1 MLPRRVLACEYFASA
16 LLWEQKHKQTRLF
29 FFSYFVTKKLHNQT
43 LSVAEETVSKNILI
57 LCVCVCWGGGVCVCW
72 CYSWHFYGFP
82 CLILK
87 YDDCGE
93 NCLMEKLEMMERVKC
108 MLLVGALW
116 HPWREWGGAG
126 VWGCESL
133 GGMGSGILLVMYYT
147 LRGLGKGVGV
157 GVLGLSACQHSH
169 CAKAGVR
176 VESGISWC
184 C

>member
-1 MLPRRVLACEYFASA
+1 
-16 LLWEQKHKQTRLF
+16 
-29 FFSYFVTKKLHNQT
+29 
-43 LSVAEETVSKNILI
+43 
-57 LCVCVCWGGGVCVCW
+57 
-72 CYSWHFYGFP
+72 
-82 CLILK
+82 
-87 YDDCGE
+87 
-93 NCLMEKLEMMERVKC
+93 MMERVKC

-169 CAKAGVR
+169 CAKAGVGAGVR
-176 VESGISWC
+176 PLFSPADLWENQRRFLLRCSINRQSP
-184 C
+184 